1 MIKDCETYLSKIKQY
16 DPDPYYVDYF
26 FRKYINSIINTYKE
40 ILEKAN
46 KDFGLFISES
56 VSSENFYEKAKE
68 KNDENALKFAE
79 WYSKKYLE
87 EHKKPYP
94 KIISKLIQNY
104 VNTKSLKIKI
114 KIRAEDRY
122 KEDTNLEI
130 NPGLN
135 QGKLRSKEELK
146 IQTRRQIPIFLQRIN
161 HKRIQNYEPMVK
173 EDQTRVSAFVEI
185 DGHSDIEIA
194 HVAEIYIQVMRRLI
208 GESERKIKE
217 LTTWDHN

>member
-1 MIKDCETYLSKIKQY
+1 MIKDCETHLSKIKQY

-26 FRKYINSIINTYKE
+26 FRKYINSIINTYKG

-68 KNDENALKFAE
+68 KNDENALKFAK

-87 EHKKPYP
+87 EHEKPYP
-94 KIISKLIQNY
+94 KIIGKLIQNY

-114 KIRAEDRY
+114 MIRAEDRY

-161 HKRIQNYEPMVK
+161 HKRIQNYEPIVK

-185 DGHSDIEIA
+185 DGHNDIEIA
-194 HVAEIYIQVMRRLI
+194 YVAEIYIQVMRRLV